1 MPMFPKIDMPRS
13 SPPPHNRNSHQQPS
27 DGNIAL
33 FEACAKDVRQVDKL
47 LSSGAS
53 PNWYNYQEGGQ
64 TALHAAAHVPSSSS
78 SSAHATEIVQ
88 RLLAHGAV
96 TSVLTLPDFNLPLH
110 FAASAGNLA
119 TVKLLVEH
127 DQKHPSPEAPAAAA
141 AAAFATPTKTP
152 KIATCSVRQG
162 NVYGNTPLHETCIT
176 GHEEVGMVRG
186 LEGMSA

>member
-1 MPMFPKIDMPRS
+1 M
-13 SPPPHNRNSHQQPS
+13 SPPAAHNRNSHQQPS
-27 DGNIAL
+27 DTNIAL
-33 FEACAKDVRQVDKL
+33 FEACTKAKDVRQVDNL

-64 TALHAAAHVPSSSS
+64 TALHAVAHVPSSPSS
-78 SSAHATEIVQ
+78 PSSAHATEIVQ

-96 TSVLTLPDFNLPLH
+96 TSVVTLPDFNLPLH

-127 DQKHPSPEAPAAAA
+127 DQKHLNPEAPAAAA
-141 AAAFATPTKTP
+141 ASAFAAPTKTP
-152 KIATCSVRQG
+152 TLAICSVRQG

-176 GHEEVGMVRG
+176 GHEEVELCRCF
-186 LEGMSA
+186 